1 MSTDTMSTMD
11 NQVLT
16 EILST
21 LKGLS
26 PPSIKGITSPPILGT
41 INKSIKNLSGS
52 FDKSIEPLI
61 KSVDLVTEAVNLVTE
76 AVNTLKPDEIIEG
89 IKMALSAIG
98 VGVGILALPGVLPAA
113 APIVST
119 SGAVLG
125 GGAMAGLAAAMGTV
139 GLIVASIVAIVA
151 SIALVV
157 IYWKDIKAFGSK
169 FMKVFKEI
177 GTILKQIIIDY
188 FKNLGDALNTIATN
202 FANTI
207 MLISNTIKTTI
218 MQVVTDIVS
227 TAQFIGDS
235 ILQIGNIIGT
245 TIVNLITNMTQH
257 FVDLGTNLATIFVT
271 HIVDPIK
278 TGLNILMDKLKGPI
292 TWFFDQLKKLT
303 SLGIGG
309 AIGKLFGGDD
319 STEQI
324 SPQSV
329 NQVIAPISAPSTAL
343 LSTAPKSI
351 INKASVA
358 PKSIPQISP
367 TIPLAPNL
375 AKVATVV
382 NMPNKKDLVDNGK
395 IVNANFTTSM
405 FSNSSNGGTKGASS
419 SISNATNNY
428 QTVYNIA
435 NVDIAD
441 GVIYEIEDF
450 LASIRNAANKIRTA

>member
-1 MSTDTMSTMD
+1 MSTTDIL
-11 NQVLT
+11 LT
-16 EILST
+16 DILN
-21 LKGLS
+21 GLS
-26 PPSIKGITSPPILGT
+26 PPSTLT
-41 INKSIKNLSGS
+41 DINKSIIALQGKLTEVIGKLNTDLTDAVGKVTGAIGKVTGAIGELRT
-52 FDKSIEPLI
+52 DLI
-61 KSVDLVTEAVNLVTE
+61 KVIEKELERDWVDYTSLGL
-76 AVNTLKPDEIIEG
+76 
-89 IKMALSAIG
+89 G
-98 VGVGILALPGVLPAA
+98 VAGLGYASGVLPAA

-207 MLISNTIKTTI
+207 KQISNTIKTTV

-227 TAQFIGDS
+227 TYQFIGTS
-235 ILQIGNIIGT
+235 ILQIGDIIGT

-292 TWFFDQLKKLT
+292 TWFFDQLKKIT
-303 SLGIGG
+303 SWGGGVLGKI
-309 AIGKLFGGDD
+309 FGGDN
-319 STEQI
+319 STKQ
-324 SPQSV
+324 
-329 NQVIAPISAPSTAL
+329 IAPDLT
-343 LSTAPKSI
+343 
-351 INKASVA
+351 
-358 PKSIPQISP
+358 
-367 TIPLAPNL
+367 
-375 AKVATVV
+375 KVATVV
-382 NMPNKKDLVDNGK
+382 NTPNKEDLVTNGNK
-395 IVNANFTTSM
+395 ITFNTSM
-405 FSNSSNGGTKGASS
+405 FGNSSHGAKGSS
-419 SISNATNNY
+419 STSNTNSTHHHQN
-428 QTVYNIA
+428 VYNIA
-435 NVDIAD
+435 NIDIAD
-441 GVIYEIEDF
+441 GMISDLED
-450 LASIRNAANKIRTA
+450 LIQAINRHAC